1 MFKILAFFTT
11 LAGIGTGI
19 KTGLES
25 FGNKDDDEK
34 NLVSLTITC
43 LIHCFFWTLV
53 YTLPVYLLQKFWWI
67 AVIIIVIGV
76 VVYFTK
82 KDK

>member
-19 KTGLES
+19 KTGLAS
-25 FGNKDDDEK
+25 FGDKNDDDK

-43 LIHCFFWTLV
+43 LTHCFFWTLL

-67 AVIIIVIGV
+67 AVIVIVIGGI
-76 VVYFTK
+76 VYFSK
-82 KDK
+82 KGE

>member
-1 MFKILAFFTT
+1 MFRILAFFTT

-19 KTGLES
+19 KTGLSS
-25 FGNKDDDEK
+25 FSDKDDDDK

-43 LIHCFFWTLV
+43 LIHSFFWTLL

-67 AVIIIVIGV
+67 IIIIAVIGGIVYIS
-76 VVYFTK
+76 K
-82 KDK
+82 KGE

>member
-25 FGNKDDDEK
+25 FGNKDEDDK
-34 NLVSLTITC
+34 NLVNLTITC
-43 LIHCFFWTLV
+43 LTHCFFWTLL
-53 YTLPVYLLQKFWWI
+53 YTLPVYLLQKFWWV

-76 VVYFTK
+76 VVYSSK